1 MKENQY
7 TYEEL
12 VQIIATLR
20 GENGCSWDKEQTH
33 ESLKEHILEE
43 SYELVEAINNTDII
57 NMKEELGDVLLQ
69 VLMHT
74 QIAKELGE
82 FTLEDVIDGIA
93 SKLVYRHP
101 HIFNEHQDIDS
112 ENVILQW
119 DELKAKEKKHTS
131 QTESMLSVA
140 KALPAL
146 TRTNKVVGK
155 AKKIGFFWDAPEPII
170 DKVKE
175 ELEEV
180 ENELK
185 NQDLEALEEEIGDL
199 LLSIVNLSNFLEINP
214 EFALTKSL
222 EKFINR
228 FRYIENSAFAMRK
241 QLSEMTLQ
249 EMDSLWNKCKNN
261 KSQN

>member
-82 FTLEDVIDGIA
+82 FTLEDVVDGIA

-112 ENVILQW
+112 EKVILQW

>member
-112 ENVILQW
+112 EKVILQW